1 MRLILKESIRPGWNT
16 LLRLKEQD
24 KADNLLVWRGR
35 QKSGGAVGVARV
47 NDDNTLAAEQF
58 PGIID
63 HVTQVDGYQ
72 RVSGEFWTA
81 QQRQMHSLH
90 YAVSYRASFKPEL
103 PDYFIRRYC
112 RDPERDIVFDPFS
125 GRGTTVTQANLL
137 GFRGYANDVNPLSE
151 RIAAPKTRPVPVDQI
166 AARLEQIDLD
176 QPAEDGEIASFAMFY
191 HERTYRELLNLRA
204 YLREHRDDTDRFIEM
219 IALSRLHGHSSGFFS
234 VYSFPQIAV
243 PGAAQARINRDR
255 AQTPDYRPLKPRILR
270 KAKAVLKDLT
280 GEELSLLRQAGR
292 QNVFTTYDARDIA
305 DLPSDSAALL
315 VTSPPFLNKA
325 DYLLDNWLEFW
336 FLGIDPEPL
345 RERIVQTPC
354 LEQWTEFVGA
364 ALREAHRIV
373 RPGGTAVVEVGEV
386 AHRGR
391 QVDLDEVVA
400 ELGKA
405 AGFRVLAVLIN
416 RQRFTKLANCFNV
429 TNNEKGTN
437 TNRLV
442 VLRKPG

>member
-1 MRLILKESIRPGWNT
+1 MTP
-16 LLRLKEQD
+16 
-24 KADNLLVWRGR
+24 
-35 QKSGGAVGVARV
+35 
-47 NDDNTLAAEQF
+47 
-58 PGIID
+58 
-63 HVTQVDGYQ
+63 VDGYR
-72 RVSGEFWTA
+72 RVVGEFWTA

-112 RDPERDIVFDPFS
+112 HDPERDIVFDPFS
-125 GRGTTVTQANLL
+125 GRGTTALQANLL
-137 GFRGYANDVNPLSE
+137 GFQGYANDVNPLSE
-151 RIAAPKTRPVPVDQI
+151 RIAGPKTRPVPAEAI
-166 AARLEQIDLD
+166 AARLEETDLEREIDD
-176 QPAEDGEIASFAMFY
+176 CDYAAFSMFY

-234 VYSFPQIAV
+234 VYSFPQISV
-243 PGAAQARINRDR
+243 PGAAQAKINRDR
-255 AQTPDYRPLKPRILR
+255 NQTPDYRPLRPRILR

-280 GEELSLLRQAGR
+280 REQVARLHAVGR
-292 QNVFTTYDARDIA
+292 RNIFTTRDARHIPE
-305 DLPSDSAALL
+305 LPDDSAALL

-345 RERIVQTPC
+345 REQVVQTPD
-354 LEQWTEFVGA
+354 LKEWSTFIGST
-364 ALREAHRIV
+364 LYEAYRIV
-373 RPGGTAVVEVGEV
+373 RPGGAAVIEVGEV

-391 QVDLDEVVA
+391 RVDLDEVVA

-405 AGFRVLAVLIN
+405 AGFRVEEVLIHQ
-416 RQRFTKLANCFNV
+416 QRFTKLANCFNV

-442 VLRKPG
+442 VLRKGGR